1 MNRKE
6 HPMPSVTRRLAA
18 AFLPLLLAV
27 PAFAKLPA
35 LSPEQQ
41 QAAAAKKEQA
51 AAQAEKE
58 KKELAASMEKIASRW
73 RERASANGWE
83 THPQVSTGGQ
93 APGGAGNTPPAAPIR
108 SEKAGTAPP
117 SSDVKDP
124 EKKGK

>member
-1 MNRKE
+1 
-6 HPMPSVTRRLAA
+6 MPLVNNHLSAA
-18 AFLPLLLAV
+18 VLSLLLAA

-35 LSPEQQ
+35 LTPEQQ

-58 KKELAASMEKIASRW
+58 KKELAASMENVASRW
-73 RERASANGWE
+73 RERANANGWE
-83 THPQVSTGGQ
+83 THPQVSTTGQ
-93 APGGAGNTPPAAPIR
+93 APGGAGGNTAATPAIR

-117 SSDVKDP
+117 SADVKDP